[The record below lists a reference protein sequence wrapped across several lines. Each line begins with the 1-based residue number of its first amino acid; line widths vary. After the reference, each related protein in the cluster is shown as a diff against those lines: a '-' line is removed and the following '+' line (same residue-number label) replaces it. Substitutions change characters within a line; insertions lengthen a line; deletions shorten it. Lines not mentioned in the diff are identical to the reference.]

1 MESKLSG
8 PLLAHIWCYLRPNS
22 LDFRECAY
30 VNDYMWYHTPVGGS
44 GVLLKG
50 MDVLTVN
57 HHRERSILGQKK
69 KRWLEQIVQML
80 KSGQLSFLSASG
92 VDLAGTGVK
101 GLPGTAPVADPE
113 TSQVTTAID

>member
-1 MESKLSG
+1 MFSLS
-8 PLLAHIWCYLRPNS
+8 I
-22 LDFRECAY
+22 
-30 VNDYMWYHTPVGGS
+30 
-44 GVLLKG
+44 
-50 MDVLTVN
+50 
-57 HHRERSILGQKK
+57 ILGKGQYWVKK